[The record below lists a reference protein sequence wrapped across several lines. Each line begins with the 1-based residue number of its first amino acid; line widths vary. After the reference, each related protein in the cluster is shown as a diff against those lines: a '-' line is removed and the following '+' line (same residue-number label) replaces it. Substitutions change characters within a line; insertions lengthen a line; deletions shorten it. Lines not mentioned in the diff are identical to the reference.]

1 MKLLKS
7 TSSCAAAVSLLL
19 SGCAINV
26 NDEIQNTEKAA
37 KDLSITESYGSNYS
51 VPMQMMYLYT
61 QEKPIK
67 ENNLDKFNFNADYS
81 AANNALMAG
90 SIATSLLGG
99 ADGLSTLFGASSVA
113 VNDKRLN
120 VDYGLNQFIY
130 FEPVKGSIQESRK
143 NAQRKITEILKKGY
157 EDAGLSVTVL
167 DNISDKNEGRDY
179 PPIGY
184 TFDKVSNVVR
194 PSPNPDCPFELSEN
208 GQEYRTILSAEVC
221 QAGAPAYGQL
231 VTNNDGVFPFAPTGK
246 FIMFMRQLPSN
257 YPIKHLK
264 TNDDYAYL
272 YQPSMLWMAK
282 QSYWL
287 KDVPKSRIIEMY
299 NAQQLTYNPLVKKL
313 STGEFMYFNSEVS
326 SRQASPTTRATEI
339 KVSK

>member
-81 AANNALMAG
+81 AANNALIAG

-143 NAQRKITEILKKGY
+143 NAQER
-157 EDAGLSVTVL
+157 
-167 DNISDKNEGRDY
+167 
-179 PPIGY
+179 
-184 TFDKVSNVVR
+184 
-194 PSPNPDCPFELSEN
+194 
-208 GQEYRTILSAEVC
+208 
-221 QAGAPAYGQL
+221 
-231 VTNNDGVFPFAPTGK
+231 
-246 FIMFMRQLPSN
+246 
-257 YPIKHLK
+257 
-264 TNDDYAYL
+264 
-272 YQPSMLWMAK
+272 
-282 QSYWL
+282 
-287 KDVPKSRIIEMY
+287 
-299 NAQQLTYNPLVKKL
+299 
-313 STGEFMYFNSEVS
+313 
-326 SRQASPTTRATEI
+326 
-339 KVSK
+339 